1 MDKSAAVI
9 RREERHIRA
18 LERISVALEIMN
30 RSPKIIEHEMHL
42 GPPETTFF
50 QMELRGTV
58 SDAGGGEIILTLD
71 RNTHVYPP
79 IGKEVVMLYQMRQ
92 QERVYQLKQQG

>member
-42 GPPETTFF
+42 GPPETTFS

-58 SDAGGGEIILTLD
+58 SDAGGGEVIITVD
-71 RNTHVYPP
+71 RDTQSYPP
-79 IGKEVVMLYQMRQ
+79 IGKDVV
-92 QERVYQLKQQG
+92 VTYQLKQQG